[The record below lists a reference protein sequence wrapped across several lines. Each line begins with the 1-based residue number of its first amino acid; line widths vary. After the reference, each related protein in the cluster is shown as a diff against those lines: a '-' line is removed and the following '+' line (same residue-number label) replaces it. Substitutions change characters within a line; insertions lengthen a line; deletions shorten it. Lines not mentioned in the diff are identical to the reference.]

1 MGCAMTAAVTSTTSS
16 TTSTSST
23 SSSSSGLSANYD
35 TFLKLLCAQLTNQNP
50 LDPTD
55 ATQFTSQLVQYSNLE
70 QQIKTNDKLDTVLS
84 SLSSSTFSS
93 SVGYL
98 GHVVE
103 AEGDSI
109 SVQSDGTVD
118 ATWGYDLDSKA
129 SSVALTITDSAGKTV
144 WSGTGETGKGSHS
157 LDWDGTDSKGKAVP
171 AGTYT
176 LKVTARD
183 SAGAAIETSTSIKGT
198 VTAVDSTDGT
208 TSLELGGTSVSL
220 SNVTRLAA

>member
-1 MGCAMTAAVTSTTSS
+1 MTTAVTSTTSS
-16 TTSTSST
+16 TTSTTST
-23 SSSSSGLSANYD
+23 SSSSGLSADYD
-35 TFLKLLCAQLTNQNP
+35 TFLQLLCAQLENQNP

-70 QQIKTNDKLDTVLS
+70 QQIATNDKLDSVLS
-84 SLSSSTFSS
+84 SLSTSTFSS
-93 SVGYL
+93 GVGYL

-109 SVQSDGTVD
+109 TVQSDGTVD
-118 ATWGYDLDSKA
+118 ATWGYDLDSAA
-129 SSVALTITDSAGKTV
+129 SSVKLTITDSSGETV
-144 WSGTGETGKGSHS
+144 WTGTGDTAAGSHA
-157 LDWDGTDSKGKAVP
+157 LEWDGTDSDGDTVD

-176 LKVTARD
+176 LTVTALD
-183 SAGAAIETSTSIKGT
+183 SSGNKIDVTTSIKGT

-220 SNVTRLAA
+220 SDITRLAA

>member
-1 MGCAMTAAVTSTTSS
+1 MTTAVTSTTSS
-16 TTSTSST
+16 TTSTSSA

-70 QQIKTNDKLDTVLS
+70 QQIKTNDKLDSVLS
-84 SLSSSTFSS
+84 SLSASSFSNG
-93 SVGYL
+93 VGYL

-103 AEGDSI
+103 AEGDSV

-118 ATWGYDLDSKA
+118 ASWSYDLDAKA
-129 SSVALTITDSAGKTV
+129 SSVALTITDSSGKTV
-144 WSGTGETGKGSHS
+144 WKGSGETAAGSHA
-157 LDWDGTDSKGKAVP
+157 LEWDGTDSTGKAVP

-176 LKVTARD
+176 LKVTALD
-183 SAGAAIETSTSIKGT
+183 SSGAAVTSSTSIKGT
-198 VTAVDSTDGT
+198 VTGVESADGAT
-208 TSLELGGTSVSL
+208 VLELGGTTVSL
-220 SNVTRLAA
+220 SSVTRLAA

>member
-1 MGCAMTAAVTSTTSS
+1 
-16 TTSTSST
+16 
-23 SSSSSGLSANYD
+23 
-35 TFLKLLCAQLTNQNP
+35 LKLLCAQLTNQNP

-144 WSGTGETGKGSHS
+144 WSGTGETAAGSHA
-157 LDWDGTDSKGKAVP
+157 LEWDGTDSKGKAVP

-176 LKVTARD
+176 LKVNARD
-183 SAGAAIETSTSIKGT
+183 SAGAVIETTTSIKGT